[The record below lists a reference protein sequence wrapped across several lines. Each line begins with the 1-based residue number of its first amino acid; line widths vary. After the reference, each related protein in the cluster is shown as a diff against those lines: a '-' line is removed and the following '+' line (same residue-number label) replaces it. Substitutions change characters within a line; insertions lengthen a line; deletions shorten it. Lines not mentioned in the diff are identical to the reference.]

1 MNVNKDKQ
9 IRVKANTLKLVRIFS
24 GQMQIATGENIT
36 DDDAIYELFKLYRP
50 DIIEI
55 LKEIEEKQSKE

>member
-1 MNVNKDKQ
+1 MSKDKQ
-9 IRVKANTLKLVRIFS
+9 IRVKANTLKLVRIFA